1 MKWLTIDY
9 IKEHSRIDSNAENNL
24 LELYG
29 SAAEEMCL
37 NTMNRTYENLIA
49 KYGSVPDPVKQAS
62 LMLVDL
68 SYMQRSPISAV
79 NMSAVPYTFDFLIK
93 PYMKLTDDE
102 EEESG
107 NFVPTVMLDIPYSI
121 DGEEVNLDW
130 SEYSFDEIKAY
141 FDNSV
146 NLIVR
151 CVPTGAL
158 TDTFYFFQQGVIQDN
173 VLEFS
178 ANGIS
183 FQNIFAILT
192 RSDIEPAGKG
202 DIVCEVVNSGQ

>member
-37 NTMNRTYENLIA
+37 NTMNRTYDNLIT
-49 KYGSVPDPVKQAS
+49 KYGLVPDPVKQAS

-102 EEESG
+102 EEEETGSSD
-107 NFVPTVMLDIPYSI
+107 TIIL
-121 DGEEVNLDW
+121 EVSYQTGGGTIAVDW
-130 SEYSFDEIKAY
+130 SDYSYSGVKELA
-141 FDNSV
+141 NSGSYV
-146 NLIVR
+146 IVR
-151 CVPTGAL
+151 ATDKDNDANILFFTIVENWHDAVVAFKGITYTLAL
-158 TDTFYFFQQGVIQDN
+158 SKDPDMP
-173 VLEFS
+173 
-178 ANGIS
+178 
-183 FQNIFAILT
+183 
-192 RSDIEPAGKG
+192 DEPG
-202 DIVCEVVNSGQ
+202 DIVCVVTQ